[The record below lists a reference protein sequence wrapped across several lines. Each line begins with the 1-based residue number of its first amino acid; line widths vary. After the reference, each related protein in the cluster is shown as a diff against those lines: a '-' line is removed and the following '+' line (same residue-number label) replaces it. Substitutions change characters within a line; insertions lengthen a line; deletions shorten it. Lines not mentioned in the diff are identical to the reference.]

1 MLHNYMT
8 PTLKRLQY
16 HEIETYHVQL
26 LQVQARWRMS
36 ELCPYVYNEIN
47 GDSNG
52 APDKEQ
58 FTRS

>member
-1 MLHNYMT
+1 MT

-16 HEIETYHVQL
+16 HEIEMYHVQL
-26 LQVQARWRMS
+26 LQVQARS

>member
-1 MLHNYMT
+1 MT

-16 HEIETYHVQL
+16 HEIEMYHVQL

-36 ELCPYVYNEIN
+36 ELCPYVHNEIN
-47 GDSNG
+47 GNSNG

-58 FTRS
+58 FTSS